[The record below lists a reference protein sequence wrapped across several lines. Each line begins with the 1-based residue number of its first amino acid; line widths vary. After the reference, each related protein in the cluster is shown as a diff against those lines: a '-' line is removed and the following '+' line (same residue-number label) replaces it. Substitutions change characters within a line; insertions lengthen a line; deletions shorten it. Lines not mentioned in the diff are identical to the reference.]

1 MMRQAD
7 MLSRAGG
14 QSSPAPIRQAKAAV
28 RGAFVGVI
36 LLSAVL
42 NVFML
47 SGSLFMLQV
56 YDRVMPS
63 GSIPTLVVLV
73 GLMVFVYAALGLIEA
88 LRTRLLVR
96 ISERFDEV
104 MAGVTLG
111 LALRLPLI
119 GRGVNAGGEPSRPMQ
134 DFERVRAFIGSLG
147 PAAFADLPW
156 VPLYLGVAYLFHPY
170 LGYLALAGVVVL
182 VLLTLLSEWRSREPA
197 QTLAKVGAHRAVL
210 VEAGIRN
217 AETLVALGMR
227 PAFLER
233 FEAVNRERRST
244 GFKGADVSSF
254 FSALT
259 KTIRLILQS
268 GSLAL
273 GAWLAL
279 SNEISSGTIIAAS
292 IITSRAMAPI
302 EQVIAQWRNFVGARQ
317 SWARLRIVLGQLE
330 AEAPRSELPRPE
342 ASLSVRGLAV
352 PPPGGAVPLV
362 RDVAF
367 AVAAGEAV
375 GVIGPS
381 GAGKSS
387 LARALVGAWL
397 PIHGE
402 IRLDGAKIDQ
412 WPADVIGRH
421 IGYLPQ
427 GVELLDGTV
436 ADNIARLSSA
446 PDFASV
452 MEAARLARAHD
463 MILKLPQ
470 GYDTRVGLGGVT
482 LSAGQRQRV
491 GLARAIYGNPFLVVL
506 DEPNAN
512 LDAEGDDALAQA
524 VADLKARGS
533 IVVVIAHRPSAI
545 AHCDHVLVISEG
557 RQTGFG
563 PKDDILKR
571 ATLSPVRQVAA
582 L

>member
-7 MLSRAGG
+7 IFTRTGG
-14 QSSPAPIRQAKAAV
+14 QSSPVSIQQAKTAV

-42 NVFML
+42 NIFML

-63 GSIPTLVVLV
+63 GSIPTLIVLC

-96 ISERFDEV
+96 ISERFDEI

-111 LALRLPLI
+111 LSLRLPLI
-119 GRGVNAGGEPSRPMQ
+119 SRGVNAGGEPSRPMQ

-156 VPLYLGVAYLFHPY
+156 VPLYLAVAYLFHPY
-170 LGYLALAGVVVL
+170 LGHLALAGVVIL
-182 VLLTLLSEWRSREPA
+182 VLLTLLSEWRSRGPA
-197 QTLAKVGAHRAVL
+197 QNLAKVAGHRAVL

-217 AETLVALGMR
+217 AETLAALGMR

-233 FEAVNRERRST
+233 FESVNRERRTT

-292 IITSRAMAPI
+292 IITSRSMAPI
-302 EQVIAQWRNFVGARQ
+302 EQVIAQWRSFVGARQ
-317 SWARLRIVLGQLE
+317 SWERLKSVLGHLE
-330 AEAPRSELPRPE
+330 TEIPRSELPRPE
-342 ASLSVRGLAV
+342 KSLSIRGLAV
-352 PPPGGAVPLV
+352 PPPGGKSALV

-367 AVAAGEAV
+367 TVTAGEAV

-387 LARALVGAWL
+387 LARALVGAWM
-397 PIHGE
+397 PANGE
-402 IRLDGAKIDQ
+402 IRLDGAEIGQ
-412 WPADVIGRH
+412 WSSDVIGRY

-436 ADNIARLSSA
+436 AENIARLSTA
-446 PDFASV
+446 PDFAAV
-452 MEAARLARAHD
+452 LEAAKLARAHD
-463 MILKLPQ
+463 TILKLPQ

-491 GLARAIYGNPFLVVL
+491 GLARAVYGNPFLVVL

-512 LDAEGDDALAQA
+512 LDAEGDEGLAQA

-533 IVVVIAHRPSAI
+533 IIIVIAHRPSAI
-545 AHCDHVLVISEG
+545 THCDHVLVISEG

-563 PKDDILKR
+563 PKEEILKR
-571 ATLSPVRQVAA
+571 ATVSPVRQVAA
-582 L
+582 Q

>member
-1 MMRQAD
+1 MMSKMQTTSRSGGHGSPVSVSQAT
-7 MLSRAGG
+7 
-14 QSSPAPIRQAKAAV
+14 AAV

-42 NVFML
+42 NIFML

-63 GSIPTLVVLV
+63 GSIPTLIVLV

-96 ISERFDEV
+96 ISERFDEI
-104 MAGVTLG
+104 MAGITLG
-111 LALRLPLI
+111 LSLRLPLI
-119 GRGVNAGGEPSRPMQ
+119 SRGVNAGGEPSRPMQ

-156 VPLYLGVAYLFHPY
+156 VPLYLGVAYLFHTY
-170 LGYLALAGVVVL
+170 LGHLALAGVVLL
-182 VLLTLLSEWRSREPA
+182 VVLTLLSEWRSREPA
-197 QTLAKVGAHRAVL
+197 QALAKVGAHRAVL
-210 VEAGIRN
+210 VESGIRN
-217 AETLVALGMR
+217 AETLAALGMR
-227 PAFLER
+227 SAFLER
-233 FEAVNRERRST
+233 FETINRERRAT
-244 GFKGADVSSF
+244 GFTGADVSSF

-259 KTIRLILQS
+259 KTLRLILQS

-317 SWARLRIVLGQLE
+317 SWGRLKTVLGYLD
-330 AEAPRSELPRPE
+330 AEMPRSELPRPE
-342 ASLSVRGLAV
+342 KSLGVRGLAV
-352 PPPGGAVPLV
+352 PPPGGKSVLV
-362 RDVAF
+362 RDVTFTA
-367 AVAAGEAV
+367 AAGEAV

-387 LARALVGAWL
+387 LARALVGAWA
-397 PIHGE
+397 PVQGE
-402 IRLDGAKIDQ
+402 IRLDGAEISQ
-412 WPADVIGRH
+412 WSPDVIGRH

-436 ADNIARLSSA
+436 AENIARLSTA
-446 PDFASV
+446 PDFAAV
-452 MEAARLARAHD
+452 LEAAKLARAHD

-491 GLARAIYGNPFLVVL
+491 GLARAIYGDPFLIVL

-533 IVVVIAHRPSAI
+533 VVVVIAHRPSAI
-545 AHCDHVLVISEG
+545 ANCDHVLVISEG

-563 PKDDILKR
+563 PKDEILKR
-571 ATLSPVRQVAA
+571 ATVTPVRQVAA
-582 L
+582 Q